1 VEAGG
6 AAERIAAKR
15 LVDSAVAREGISM
28 IRVFLAL
35 AVIWAIL
42 LPPFFTDGACT
53 AEFNT
58 VSRQIQDNK
67 AAFASPSSALKYW
80 QSQNVPVQVIT
91 SERCHRSRPR
101 FVDVCGPGDLLYLG
115 VPIQNKVCHYYR
127 DSSVRVQF
135 QYDDQG
141 RLRGYEAA
149 MDPYKYF
156 HIPWLGINWYWGK

>member
-6 AAERIAAKR
+6 ASKSFGAKR
-15 LVDSAVAREGISM
+15 LVELADAREGVLM
-28 IRVFLAL
+28 IRVLLVVVLF
-35 AVIWAIL
+35 WAII

-53 AEFNT
+53 AEFNA
-58 VSRQIQDNK
+58 VSRQIEDNK
-67 AAFASPSSALKYW
+67 AAFGSPSSALQYW
-80 QSQNVPVQVIT
+80 QLQKVPVQVIT
-91 SERCHRSRPR
+91 SEGCHRSRPR
-101 FVDVCGPGDLLYLG
+101 FVDVCGPGDLLYLA

-141 RLRGYEAA
+141 RLRGYEAV

-156 HIPWLGINWYWGK
+156 HIPWLGIKWYWGK

>member
-1 VEAGG
+1 VEAGS
-6 AAERIAAKR
+6 AAKRIATER
-15 LVDSAVAREGISM
+15 LVDSAGAREGMSM
-28 IRVFLAL
+28 IRVFL
-35 AVIWAIL
+35 VIVLFWAIL

-53 AEFNT
+53 AEFDK
-58 VSRQIQDNK
+58 VARQIQDDK

-80 QSQNVPVQVIT
+80 QSQNVPVQLI
-91 SERCHRSRPR
+91 SSQRCHRSRPR
-101 FVDVCGPGDLLYLG
+101 FVDVCGPGDLLYLA
-115 VPIQNKVCHYYR
+115 VPIQNKVCRYYR